1 MKPTMNTFFKRV
13 IFSSLLFS
21 SLLFSLTL
29 SAKNVTVK
37 NAEKVALNVFSERS
51 GLAKQSIEIKEILPV
66 ETEGLVVYR
75 IFNLNPTGYII
86 ITADDNAEPLIG
98 YGLDNNF
105 SFDDAPPALLF
116 LLEEYKEE
124 MKVILKDKLEA
135 NDSITAKWKNYSDEN
150 FVPLKSY
157 TPSTYLLETTWGQ
170 QNGYNNACPLDPNT
184 GNRCVAGC
192 SAVALAQIL
201 YYWNCRVFPDGT
213 KTYTPPNFTTPL
225 TVNFYDQDYD
235 WDAMSINSA
244 DDDNAEL
251 IYHCGV
257 AIGVSYTDSATG
269 GTTSNANYAMEHY
282 FGFDTDG
289 LKWKDNFNLS
299 TWINMLKNDIDNERP
314 IYYRGQDSQGDYAH
328 AWVIDGYK
336 TTNEFHCNWGWY
348 GQYINNWYPLTALNP
363 GYDFNSLQ
371 GAIIGAEP
379 ILDACEGL
387 NGASSVCPNSNEEY
401 SVSVPALASVTWSK
415 SNNNLTQV
423 GGNTGS
429 TYTVAT
435 SFTGGTCTITATI
448 KNSQGQ
454 TFMQRSKSV
463 NGLGWPTGTWTQNG
477 TSHTLNTVNFVQS
490 GSQVSTTVY
499 YTPASSFSWSLQSGT
514 GINSWSQYCSSVA
527 ANLYLTLNS
536 SGNAT
541 FVLNTNTSSC
551 GTINTTYT
559 FAVGYMFSFVIAPNP
574 ASTEITVMRLDEQQA
589 KGKAVLKPRKE
600 KFKEKGF
607 SPVDLSQEEY
617 TVSLYSEK
625 KGLLKT
631 VKTSDE
637 NCKLDLRDLPP
648 GTYFLH
654 IENEYVL
661 CQEQIIIEK

>member
-1 MKPTMNTFFKRV
+1 M
-13 IFSSLLFS
+13 
-21 SLLFSLTL
+21 
-29 SAKNVTVK
+29 
-37 NAEKVALNVFSERS
+37 
-51 GLAKQSIEIKEILPV
+51 
-66 ETEGLVVYR
+66 YR

-124 MKVILKDKLEA
+124 MEGIVKDKIKA
-135 NDSITAKWKNYSDEN
+135 NDNITANWENYSDEN

-157 TPSTYLLETTWGQ
+157 TAGTYLLETTWGQ
-170 QNGYNNACPLDPNT
+170 QNGYNDLCPLDPNT

-201 YYWNCRVFPDGT
+201 YYWNCRVFPDNT
-213 KTYTPPNFTTPL
+213 KTYTPPNFTTSL

-235 WDAMSINSA
+235 WDGMSINSA

-289 LKWKDNFNLS
+289 VQWYNNNTT

-314 IYYRGQDSQGDYAH
+314 IYYRGQNSQGTSAH

-363 GYDFNSLQ
+363 GYDFNYLQ

-379 ILDACEGL
+379 ILDACSGL
-387 NGASSVCPNSNEEY
+387 NGPVSVPPDTNEDY
-401 SVSVPALASVTWSK
+401 SVSIPGSASVTWSL
-415 SNNNLTQV
+415 SNSNLIQV
-423 GGNTGS
+423 GGNTGT

-435 SFTGGTCTITATI
+435 SLSGGTCTITASI

-454 TFMQRSKSV
+454 TFMQRSKTV
-463 NGLGWPTGTWTQNG
+463 NALGWPTGSWVQNG
-477 TSHTLNTVNFVQS
+477 SSHTLNTVNFVQPN
-490 GSQVSTTVY
+490 SQVSTTVY
-499 YTPASSFSWSLQSGT
+499 YTPASSFSWSLQSGS
-514 GINSWSQYCSSVA
+514 GITSWSQNCSSVA

-541 FVLNTNTSSC
+541 FVLSSNTSCC
-551 GTINTTYT
+551 GTLNTTYT
-559 FAVGYMFSFVIAPNP
+559 FVVGYMFSFVMSPNP
-574 ASTEITVMRLDEQQA
+574 ASTEITVTRVEKDKIQ
-589 KGKAVLKPRKE
+589 GKVILKPVKE
-600 KFKEKGF
+600 KFKDKGF

-617 TVSLYSEK
+617 TVSLYNERQ
-625 KGLLKT
+625 GLLKT
-631 VKTSDE
+631 SKTTDE

-648 GTYFLH
+648 GKYFLH

-661 CQEQIIIEK
+661 YQEQVIIKK